1 MTEDILKQ
9 VAIEANLDQ
18 FSLVLFHD
26 CVTASNS
33 KDGIENVRNKIGRL
47 VDNIRADERKKVV
60 EEAIK
65 TVNEC
70 QVYDVVSSGSE
81 LLIKH
86 HIVSRLSN
94 LSKDL

>member
-1 MTEDILKQ
+1 MKTQRKCCE
-9 VAIEANLDQ
+9 EA
-18 FSLVLFHD
+18 
-26 CVTASNS
+26 
-33 KDGIENVRNKIGRL
+33 
-47 VDNIRADERKKVV
+47 RADERKKVV

-86 HIVSRLSN
+86 HIVNRLSN